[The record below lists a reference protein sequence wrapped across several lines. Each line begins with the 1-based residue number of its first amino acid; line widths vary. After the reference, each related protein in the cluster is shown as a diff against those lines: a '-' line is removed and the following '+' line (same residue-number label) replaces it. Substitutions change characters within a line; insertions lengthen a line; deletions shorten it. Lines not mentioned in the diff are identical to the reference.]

1 MGDYKK
7 QKTTLKEQSL
17 IYGTFLSLLY
27 EAPVHW
33 RKKFVFKSAL
43 EIDFRNHVVY
53 YDYKLV
59 ITGTGNRS
67 WKF

>member
-33 RKKFVFKSAL
+33 QKFY
-43 EIDFRNHVVY
+43 I
-53 YDYKLV
+53 
-59 ITGTGNRS
+59 
-67 WKF
+67 